1 MTLYTCKLYVCDY
14 LITVKKKNRTETN
27 PKILMKY
34 NKNKSIGKIF
44 SNGIQYIFLIANLLP
59 CVPSPFLRIK
69 SV

>member
-34 NKNKSIGKIF
+34 NKNKSIGEIF
-44 SNGIQYIFLIANLLP
+44 
-59 CVPSPFLRIK
+59 
-69 SV
+69 